1 MTQKTS
7 AHTASIYLLFF
18 LSGATGLIYELLWVS
33 RFGRLFGNSSYAI
46 GTVLAAYMG
55 GLAIGSWLIGNRA
68 DRFGNTLCI
77 YAILEALI
85 ASTAILV
92 PALLWIFKPVYIAV
106 SASRNPAVIN
116 LFRLVVSLLVLLPPT
131 LCMGGTL
138 PVLVRHCTRTSSD
151 AGHRLGV
158 LYSLNTFG
166 AVAGTLLAG
175 LVLLPAW
182 GERLT
187 LLTGVIINASIFI
200 LAWILSAKPLE
211 ESSEDRD
218 TALQIQLTA
227 GTAVPDETS
236 QILSPAMA
244 GILLSALAIAGFAS
258 MGFEI
263 VWSRLVALILGSSV
277 YAFTA
282 MLSVF
287 LTGLAIGAALAG
299 SLLNHCRPR
308 VLWFTL
314 AEAGIAGWI
323 LLSMGQYEGFTTF
336 IGTFNKAAQGHFGL
350 ILSAIFLVCA
360 FMVLIPAVFMGAAI
374 PLVMAVIN
382 KGRRT
387 GHYTGLVYA
396 TNTLG
401 GILGSLVAGFALAP
415 LLGIQ
420 QTLVLC
426 LTINLAAA
434 MMSLLAYRKSALF
447 IPVLILLAAAA
458 LTGWRTPAWD
468 PVKMST
474 GAFLYG
480 PQDNFG
486 ANLLFAKDGVSCTVS
501 VEEYPNGTRT
511 LRVNGKADASTELD
525 MSNQIMTGLLGMLF
539 KPDAERVLVVGYG
552 SGVSVGAVLHYSV
565 KAVDCAELEK
575 RVIEADPYFNVVNH
589 SPLSDPRLTILVE
602 DGRNIIETS
611 RTRYDVIV
619 SEPSNP
625 WMAGIADLFTRDY
638 YEKCLQ
644 GLTPDGV
651 MCQWLQAYKT
661 SLADFK
667 TICRTFSSVFP
678 HHALYKVSS
687 GDFLLLGSRRP
698 LVPDLMAI
706 QKDISSKPVL
716 ADDLRRF
723 CTTDDIRALLTRY
736 FIMDNEN
743 LDRFCADAPRI
754 LADAHNTLGYTAVQ
768 NLFGR
773 DETST
778 NILQAI
784 FSAREMLLPRDTQL
798 IFTGSDHALSAA
810 LLNTG
815 EDCLEH
821 GNLALAEQ
829 AFDLALR
836 ADPRNDRAAAGL
848 LKVFILN
855 GRKAEAA
862 EPHVIQVMNGD
873 PSLAH
878 EVCRWLFDT
887 GQIPL
892 AARILEHLT
901 ARFPDSPVL
910 QARLASAWAN
920 LGRETDALNLL
931 RNAAGKDPLNED
943 VAALL
948 MFLEMRQ

>member
-1 MTQKTS
+1 MNQKTS
-7 AHTASIYLLFF
+7 AQTAPIYLLFF

-68 DRFGNTLCI
+68 DRFGNTLRV

-85 ASTAILV
+85 AITALLV
-92 PALLWIFKPVYIAV
+92 PALLWIFKPFYIAL
-106 SASRNPAVIN
+106 SATRNPAVIN
-116 LFRLVVSLLVLLPPT
+116 VFRLVVSLLVLLPPT

-138 PVLVRHCTRTSSD
+138 PVLVKHCTRNAGD

-187 LLTGVIINASIFI
+187 LLTGVIINVSIFI
-200 LAWILSAKPLE
+200 IAWILSAKPVLLSN
-211 ESSEDRD
+211 ESNAPSGQPAPES
-218 TALQIQLTA
+218 AAPFI
-227 GTAVPDETS
+227 
-236 QILSPAMA
+236 SPAMTA
-244 GILLSALAIAGFAS
+244 VLLFALAIAGFAS

-287 LTGLAIGAALAG
+287 LTGLAIGSALAG

-314 AEAGIAGWI
+314 AEIGIAGWI
-323 LLSMGQYEGFTTF
+323 LLTMGQYESFTTF
-336 IGTFNKAAQGHFGL
+336 IGTFNKAAEGHFGL
-350 ILSAIFLVCA
+350 VLSAIFLVCA
-360 FMVLIPAVFMGAAI
+360 FMVLIPAIFMGSAI
-374 PLVMAVIN
+374 PLVMATVN
-382 KGRRT
+382 GGRRI

-420 QTLVLC
+420 HTLVLC
-426 LTINLAAA
+426 LTINLIAAA
-434 MMSLLAYRKSALF
+434 LSLLAYRKHVLF
-447 IPVLILLAAAA
+447 TAA
-458 LTGWRTPAWD
+458 LVLLGVAAIAGWRTPAWD

-480 PQDNFG
+480 PQENFN
-486 ANLLFAKDGVSCTVS
+486 ANLLFAKDGVSCSVS

-525 MSNQIMTGLLGMLF
+525 MSNQIMTGLLAMLF

-552 SGVSVGAVLHYSV
+552 SGVSVGAVLHYDV
-565 KAVDCAELEK
+565 KSVDCAELEK
-575 RVIEADPYFNVVNH
+575 RVIEADPYFNIVNH
-589 SPLSDPRLTILVE
+589 SPLSDPRLAILVE
-602 DGRNIIETS
+602 DGRNIIETA
-611 RTRYDVIV
+611 RVKYDVIV

-638 YEKCLQ
+638 YNKCLD

-661 SLADFK
+661 SLDDFK

-706 QKDISSKPVL
+706 QKDFMSKPLL
-716 ADDLRRF
+716 AEDLRRY

-736 FIMDNEN
+736 FIMDNET
-743 LDRFCADAPRI
+743 LDRFCKNAPRI
-754 LADAHNTLGYTAVQ
+754 LTDAHNTLGYTAVQ
-768 NLFGR
+768 NLFGNSES
-773 DETST
+773 DT
-778 NILQAI
+778 NILNAI
-784 FSAREMLLPRDTQL
+784 FSTREMLLPKDTQI
-798 IFTGSDHALSAA
+798 IFTGNDHALSAA

-815 EDCLEH
+815 DNCLEF
-821 GNLALAEQ
+821 GNIPLAEQ
-829 AFDLALR
+829 AFELALR
-836 ADPRNDRAAAGL
+836 ADPRNERAAAGL
-848 LKVFILN
+848 LKVMILA
-855 GRKAEAA
+855 GKPPEAI
-862 EPHVIQVMNGD
+862 EPHILQVMNGD

-878 EVCRWLFDT
+878 EVCRWLFEA

-901 ARFPDSPVL
+901 GRFPDSSIL
-910 QARLASAWAN
+910 KARLASAWAN
-920 LGRETDALNLL
+920 LGRDAEAVNLL
-931 RNAAGKDPLNED
+931 KTAAGKDPLNED
-943 VAALL
+943 ISALL
-948 MFLEMRQ
+948 MLLESRQ